1 MASFKNSLSRRIA
14 LLALIAAPSLAVGGE
29 AVAQAYPSKAITILV
44 GSAAGGA
51 LDAYTRKAGDA
62 LAKLVGQ
69 PVIIINRPGA
79 AGDIALSQGAKAP
92 PDGYTILV
100 VGKYLSAN
108 KYLYKS
114 DYDPIADFVPISQST
129 TYPMVL
135 VVNPKYPAK
144 TLSEF
149 LATARANPGKIN
161 FGNAGVPGKMSMVL
175 LEGLAGVKF
184 TDVPYKSDPDL
195 YTDFLGGRVDA
206 MMTASMTAVPR
217 LKSDG
222 SKALG
227 VTSAE
232 EFPPLPGVPP
242 MGKVINGYSDS
253 FWIGFIA
260 PKGTPQ
266 PIVQYLYEKFTE
278 AGKDPDLAK
287 FIVAS
292 GMQPAATTPAAFA
305 EFIKKDL
312 VVNEKIIREN
322 KMAAP

>member
-1 MASFKNSLSRRIA
+1 MASFNNRLSCRAAMLA
-14 LLALIAAPSLAVGGE
+14 LLAAPSFVLAGA
-29 AVAQAYPSKAITILV
+29 AVAQAYPSKPITMLV

-51 LDAYTRKAGDA
+51 LDAYARKAGEA
-62 LAKLVGQ
+62 LSKLVGQ
-69 PVIIINRPGA
+69 PIVVINRPGA

-92 PDGYTILV
+92 ADGYTILA

-114 DYDPIADFVPISQST
+114 DYDPVTDFVPITQT
-129 TYPMVL
+129 AMYPMVL
-135 VVNPKYPAK
+135 VVNPKFPVNTLEEFVARAK
-144 TLSEF
+144 
-149 LATARANPGKIN
+149 ANPGQIN

-232 EFPPLPGVPP
+232 AFPPLPGVPP
-242 MGKVINGYSDS
+242 MGKVVSGYVDS

-266 PIVQYLYEKFTE
+266 PVVQYLYEKF
-278 AGKDPDLAK
+278 AQANKDPEFEK
-287 FIVAS
+287 FTVAS

-305 EFIKKDL
+305 DFIKKDL